1 MMPDGREGAGPFSRQ
16 RTRPGQR
23 YSRITPES
31 SPHKVAVVAA
41 NQGCIGRM
49 TLPEQSVSLESPV
62 LDSLP
67 DGVSVCDENGFL
79 VYTNP
84 ADDRLFGYGRG
95 ELIGQ
100 HLGVRTRYPLEESR
114 RLLAEVLREITR
126 GGVWVGNLSS
136 RRKDGTGFTSHAR
149 FTGLDLA
156 GRRLPVCLQQDVTE
170 VQRLQERIHLEQ
182 RLDATGRLAGGIAHD
197 LNNMLAA
204 ILGFSELLVRGM
216 DSEDPKRHDVEQI
229 RIAATRSAT
238 LMTQLLAFAR
248 RDLIQPEHVDLN
260 SVVRHAE
267 AVIHF
272 ATGEG
277 IEVKLDLSSK
287 VGPIFADPRRV
298 EQVLMNLVLNAR
310 DAMPAGGR
318 LTIATTSTHLDSD
331 YGVRYGVTIAPGR
344 YAGLVVS
351 DSGHGIEPSVLTRIW
366 EPFFTTKPI
375 GGGTGLGLSMVYGAV
390 KQSGGFVWAES
401 EPGKGTKMRVHW
413 PELPAARSPS
423 V

>member
-1 MMPDGREGAGPFSRQ
+1 MMPDGREAACSFSRQ
-16 RTRPGQR
+16 RRQQVQR
-23 YSRITPES
+23 YSAITPEGS
-31 SPHKVAVVAA
+31 RQKLALAA
-41 NQGCIGRM
+41 ATQRCIGRM
-49 TLPEQSVSLESPV
+49 TLPEQGVSLDSQV
-62 LDSLP
+62 LDSLA

-79 VYTNP
+79 LYTNP
-84 ADDRLFGYGRG
+84 AEDRLFGYARG

-100 HLGVRTRYPLEESR
+100 HLAVQTRYPPEENR
-114 RLLAEVLREITR
+114 RLFAEVLREIKR
-126 GGVWVGNLSS
+126 GGIWVGDLSS

-149 FTGLDLA
+149 FTGLDLR
-156 GRRLPVCLQQDVTE
+156 GRRLPVCLQEDVTE
-170 VQRLQERIHLEQ
+170 AQRVQERLQLER

-229 RIAATRSAT
+229 QIAANRSAT

-248 RDLIQPEHVDLN
+248 RDLIQPEQVNLN
-260 SVVRHAE
+260 SVVRHTE

-272 ATGEG
+272 ATGKG
-277 IEVKLDLSSK
+277 IEVELDLSPK
-287 VGPIFADPRRV
+287 VGAIFADPRRV

-318 LTIATTSTHLDSD
+318 LIISTTSTHLDSD
-331 YGVRYGVTIAPGR
+331 YGARYGVAITPGR

-351 DSGHGIEPSVLTRIW
+351 DTGYGIEPAVLTRIW

-401 EPGKGTKMRVHW
+401 EPGKGTEMRVYW
-413 PELPAARSPS
+413 PEL
-423 V
+423 